1 MAKAPKL
8 LLVLV
13 LIIAGIGGS
22 FLYSQLKNK
31 PAPFNASSSSF
42 VRINIPATWE
52 ISKYEPKELIPVP
65 LEGEATSTEPIP
77 VYIVREDAP
86 ITISGTNSPDIV
98 KMEVRW
104 VPTRSNRFVS
114 PPVDWVFTP
123 LDLFTDGDTTWS
135 FKAELAKNLDYGSSP
150 QQYTVVGVTKKGDK
164 ITNNLLLIKAY
175 TENDGAWRRAR
186 LDAINKPIIENA
198 KGFAGELERYKVF
211 DYERYESAKSSIT
224 KDKTV
229 YILWYSDKNCEENSS
244 TFLERADNCS
254 LNTSSIFGILLDSTN
269 IKNYYLGAYHLGT
282 ERIPDLSYNPETK
295 KYVLGIFPIE
305 YHGEEQPV
313 PSPIA
318 TIDVSGIIDE

>member
-31 PAPFNASSSSF
+31 PTPVDTSSSSF
-42 VRINIPATWE
+42 VTITIPATWE
-52 ISKYEPKELIPVP
+52 VSKYEPKELVPVP

-77 VYIVREDAP
+77 VHIVREDAP

-150 QQYTVVGVTKKGDK
+150 QQYTVVGVTKKGDR
-164 ITNNLLLIKAY
+164 ITNDLLLIKAY

-198 KGFAGELERYKVF
+198 KGFAGELERYK
-211 DYERYESAKSSIT
+211 
-224 KDKTV
+224 
-229 YILWYSDKNCEENSS
+229 
-244 TFLERADNCS
+244 FLEVEVTPKIKNVEVYLLVYGDDYCKSHFKTHIERINNCYS
-254 LNTSSIFGILLDSTN
+254 GAFLVLYDLVKN
-269 IKNYYLGAYHLGT
+269 KNYYFEKVMLGFEST
-282 ERIPDLSYNPETK
+282 TQFSYNPELK
-295 KYVLGIFPIE
+295 KLEIGYFTEGDVMDASARGIKPILRT
-305 YHGEEQPV
+305 
-313 PSPIA
+313 IA